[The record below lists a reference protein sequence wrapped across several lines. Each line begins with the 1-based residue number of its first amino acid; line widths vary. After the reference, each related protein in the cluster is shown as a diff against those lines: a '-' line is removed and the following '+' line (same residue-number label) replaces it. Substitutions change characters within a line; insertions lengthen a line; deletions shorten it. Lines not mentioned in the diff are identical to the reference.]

1 MANEVDKAQ
10 KAKVI
15 CKQQNSEHTFWL
27 DDEFALCKR
36 EERERKRERKKTIPK
51 PATQSIYRIVAA
63 EMKRQLIRPE
73 IHLGSSLRA
82 SIEPKQQQQQL
93 KELEFLEIVQ
103 HVCMYVCV
111 YVAWC
116 VC

>member
-1 MANEVDKAQ
+1 MQ
-10 KAKVI
+10 KGG
-15 CKQQNSEHTFWL
+15 
-27 DDEFALCKR
+27 
-36 EERERKRERKKTIPK
+36 ERKKKRAKKTIPK

-93 KELEFLEIVQ
+93 KELQFLEIVQ
-103 HVCMYVCV
+103 HVYMYVCV

>member
-1 MANEVDKAQ
+1 MQ
-10 KAKVI
+10 KGG
-15 CKQQNSEHTFWL
+15 
-27 DDEFALCKR
+27 
-36 EERERKRERKKTIPK
+36 ERKKKRAKKTIPK

-82 SIEPKQQQQQL
+82 SIEPKQQQL

-111 YVAWC
+111 YMWLGLYVSVIN
-116 VC
+116 VCAS